1 MVLTIVIMIIFDV
14 VHPLVVDS
22 HRVSPS
28 VLDDEKNDDEKN
40 VVLFG
45 LPAGIIAM
53 LIVLQRIALW
63 ILARLC
69 TKRRA

>member
-1 MVLTIVIMIIFDV
+1 MIIFDV

-28 VLDDEKNDDEKN
+28 VLDDEKN